1 MRRKEHKKR
10 AIRNSGRVVTGILVG
25 SVIGATVG
33 LLMAPTSGEETR
45 RRIKDEAIGAQE
57 RLKAAADNIE
67 SRARELTEEVSETV
81 GNVKK
86 SLADPKRA
94 TSTRS

>member
-10 AIRNSGRVVTGILVG
+10 AIRNSGKVVTGILVG

-57 RLKAAADNIE
+57 RLKAAAENVE

-86 SLADPKRA
+86 SVADRKRA

>member
-1 MRRKEHKKR
+1 MRRKEPKKR
-10 AIRNSGRVVTGILVG
+10 AIRNSGKVVTGILVG
-25 SVIGATVG
+25 SLIGATVG

-57 RLKAAADNIE
+57 RLKAAAENVE
-67 SRARELTEEVSETV
+67 SRARELTEEVSERV

-86 SLADPKRA
+86 SVADRKRA